1 MSLKLKIITGSTRPG
16 RMGPIV
22 ADWVAEAAAK
32 FPGFDTELVDLDS
45 LDLPLLDE
53 PNHPAAQNYEKEHT
67 KKWAAIVDDADA
79 FIFVTPEYDSFPP
92 AALINALQALVVE
105 WGYKPA
111 GTVSYGGISGG
122 LRSAQELRQLI
133 GNLGMVPVP
142 GVVPVPFHWEKIED
156 GKLVANEPMEQ
167 GLAGMLDELVKWGE
181 TLKPMHSADVAAAA

>member
-22 ADWVAEAAAK
+22 ANWVAEAAAK
-32 FPGFDTELVDLDS
+32 HAGFDAELVDIADLN
-45 LDLPLLDE
+45 LPLLDE
-53 PNHPAAQNYEKEHT
+53 PNHPAAQQYEHEHT
-67 KKWAAIVDDADA
+67 KKWSAIIDDADA
-79 FIFVTPEYDSFPP
+79 FIFVTPEYDSFPS
-92 AALINALQALVVE
+92 AALVNALQLLVKE
-105 WGYKPA
+105 WAYKPA

-133 GNLGMVPVP
+133 GNLNMVALN

>member
-1 MSLKLKIITGSTRPG
+1 M
-16 RMGPIV
+16 
-22 ADWVAEAAAK
+22 
-32 FPGFDTELVDLDS
+32 
-45 LDLPLLDE
+45 
-53 PNHPAAQNYEKEHT
+53 
-67 KKWAAIVDDADA
+67 
-79 FIFVTPEYDSFPP
+79 TPEYDSFPP

-156 GKLVANEPMEQ
+156 GKLVVNEPMEQ
-167 GLAGMLDELVKWGE
+167 GLAGLFSELAKWGKA
-181 TLKPMHSADVAAAA
+181 LKPLHSAEVAAAA